1 MRIKFLS
8 VIVSFLIVSIAMS
21 SCLDSDDNTEFS
33 SDATVHAFGLDTVY
47 GKHYKFSIDQLNRL
61 IYNKD
66 SMPVGA
72 NSDSILGRI
81 LVDTFS
87 VTGWITAGSPT
98 DTLFLL
104 KDSVDLRPAVNKPKQ
119 TGMEFTAHAA
129 DGTSI
134 RKYYLD
140 VRVHHQDP
148 DSLNW
153 TKVDAFSEI
162 PIQGEPKVVILDN
175 KLLVYTSNTT
185 MYERSALP
193 LANGWSK
200 VSVSNLPSNAKLSS
214 LINFQEKLY
223 MITGSDTERGDVYSS
238 ADGSA
243 WEKVNGLST
252 DVKAL
257 VACFSQNEINDQS
270 ATLVGILKN
279 SDGLNQFC
287 ITKDGQTWNTEGT
300 EIVPKDFPTENIYS
314 TALTT
319 ANGVDKVVITGMP
332 QATDKQTNL
341 WFSMDG
347 KGWANLNDGST
358 PSTACPAMAYPFI
371 TYYGGNLYCFGGNM
385 DAIYSSIAGIAW
397 AKTEKKFLLN
407 ETFKGRTPYTIV
419 VDPVTA
425 NPADRRGYI
434 WVIFGGKGT
443 KNEVWRG
450 RLNRLGFELQ

>member
-8 VIVSFLIVSIAMS
+8 VIVSFLMMSIVIS
-21 SCLDSDDNTEFS
+21 SCLNSDDKYEFS
-33 SDATVHAFGLDTVY
+33 SDATVHAFGLDTVF
-47 GKHYKFSIDQLNRL
+47 GRHYKFSIDQLNRL
-61 IYNKD
+61 IYNQD
-66 SMPVGA
+66 SMPVGSNA
-72 NSDSILGRI
+72 DTILGRI
-81 LVDTFS
+81 LIDTFS
-87 VTGWITAGSPT
+87 VTGWVSAGSPT
-98 DTLFLL
+98 DTAVNI
-104 KDSVDLRPAVNKPKQ
+104 KDSVNLIPAINKANQ
-119 TGMEFTAHAA
+119 TGMEFTVHAA
-129 DGTSI
+129 DMVTT

-140 VRVHHQDP
+140 IRVHHQDP

-153 TKVDAFSEI
+153 TKVDAFSETA
-162 PIQGEPKVVILDN
+162 IQGVPKVVILDN

-185 MYERSALP
+185 MYQRSALP
-193 LANGWSK
+193 LVNGWSK
-200 VSVSNLPSNAKLSS
+200 ISVSNLPSDAKLSS

-223 MITGSDTERGDVYSS
+223 MITENGDVYSS
-238 ADGSA
+238 ADGGT
-243 WEKVNGLST
+243 WGKINGLST
-252 DVKAL
+252 NVKSL
-257 VACFSQNEINDQS
+257 VACFSQNQINEQP

-287 ITKDGQTWNTEGT
+287 ITKDGQTWSTEGT
-300 EIVPKDFPTENIYS
+300 DIVPADFPTENIYF

-347 KGWANLNDGST
+347 KGWANLNDGAT
-358 PSTACPAMAYPFI
+358 PSTVCPAMTNPFV
-371 TYYGGNLYCFGGNM
+371 TYYGGKFYSFGGNM
-385 DAIYSSIAGIAW
+385 DAIYSSITGIAW
-397 AKTEKKFLLN
+397 FKTEKKFLLN
-407 ETFKGRTPYTIV
+407 DTFKGRTSYTIV

-434 WVIFGGKGT
+434 WVIFGGKGA